1 MNYGGLREI
10 EDTISI
16 EKLKSKQVG
25 YITGDLALNLIM
37 SLSYSQ
43 GCWGRMLRDLYE
55 NDEIENFKEWVEK
68 QKFTSELDL
77 IMKLEG
83 N

>member
-1 MNYGGLREI
+1 MITNKI
-10 EDTISI
+10 E
-16 EKLKSKQVG
+16 SKQKG
-25 YITGDLALNLIM
+25 YITWELALDLIK

-43 GCWGRMLRDLYE
+43 GCWGRLLRDLEEYE
-55 NDEIENFKEWVEK
+55 EYMEEFKNWVEE

-77 IMKLEG
+77 ILKLEG

>member
-1 MNYGGLREI
+1 MITNKI
-10 EDTISI
+10 E
-16 EKLKSKQVG
+16 SKQKG
-25 YITGDLALNLIM
+25 YITGEMALDIIA

-43 GCWGRMLRDLYE
+43 GCWGRLLRDIEE
-55 NDEIENFKEWVEK
+55 NDAIEDFKNWVEE

-77 IMKLEG
+77 ILCLEG